1 MKRPLTRRRVW
12 LARGIALA
20 ADFVQ
25 LALLPLAF
33 GNAVFPVDEILE
45 VAVGVVLTSLLGF
58 HIALLP
64 ALAVELVPFLDVFP
78 TWTAAVLLITRGSTR
93 VSAKLD
99 GEPKSTRS

>member
-25 LALLPLAF
+25 FALLPLAF
-33 GNAVFPVDEILE
+33 GSVVSPADEIID
-45 VAVGVVLTSLLGF
+45 VAVGVALTSILGF
-58 HIALLP
+58 HVALLP

-78 TWTAAVLLITRGSTR
+78 TWTAAVLFITRGGSTVR
-93 VSAKLD
+93 
-99 GEPKSTRS
+99 T